1 MPSNFYAVAKTDK
14 AFVIPFVGLKIGMHT
29 YEFEIANAFFEQ
41 VEYSLI
47 EKGNV
52 RVTLNLEKKETM
64 MIGNFDIVG
73 TVETSCALCNSPV
86 DAEIEGEYK
95 LIFKFDNKPTD
106 DETLIIVYPE
116 EFEIDIRE
124 NLLELITVSL
134 PSRSVHPEGE
144 CDEEMMKI
152 LNEYRVN
159 ADDEDF
165 DDEDFDD
172 ADETEEE
179 NAEAFEGESTD
190 DLPEDDLDDDY
201 IDPRWAALKGL
212 NKDKD

>member
-1 MPSNFYAVAKTDK
+1 MPSNFYAVAKTDR

-64 MIGNFDIVG
+64 MIGDFSIEG
-73 TVETSCALCNSPV
+73 SIEASCGLCNGPV
-86 DAEIEGEYK
+86 NVEIEGEYQ
-95 LIFKFDNKPTD
+95 LIFKFDDKPTD
-106 DETLIIVYPE
+106 DETLIIVYPV
-116 EFEIDIRE
+116 EFEIDLRE

-134 PSRSVHPEGE
+134 PSRTVHPEGE
-144 CDEEMMKI
+144 CDEEMLEI

-165 DDEDFDD
+165 EEDNFEDEDFDD
-172 ADETEEE
+172 AEDTEEE
-179 NAEAFEGESTD
+179 PD
-190 DLPEDDLDDDY
+190 EDDDF

>member
-1 MPSNFYAVAKTDK
+1 VAKTDR

-29 YEFEIANAFFEQ
+29 FEFDITNAFFEQ

-52 RVTLNLEKKETM
+52 HVTLNLEKKETM
-64 MIGNFDIVG
+64 MIGDFIING
-73 TVETSCALCNSPV
+73 KVETSCDLCNDPV
-86 DAEIEGEYK
+86 EVDIEGEYQ
-95 LIFKFDNKPTD
+95 LIFKFDDKPTD

-124 NLLELITVSL
+124 NLLELISVSL
-134 PSRSVHPEGE
+134 PSRTIHADGE
-144 CDEEMMKI
+144 CNEEMLEL

-165 DDEDFDD
+165 NEEDFEEAEDTEEAPSEDDE
-172 ADETEEE
+172 
-179 NAEAFEGESTD
+179 
-190 DLPEDDLDDDY
+190 Y

-212 NKDKD
+212 NKNED

>member
-1 MPSNFYAVAKTDK
+1 MAKTDR

-29 YEFEIANAFFEQ
+29 FEFDITNAFFEQ

-52 RVTLNLEKKETM
+52 HVTLNLEKKETM
-64 MIGNFDIVG
+64 MIGDFIING
-73 TVETSCALCNSPV
+73 KVETSCDLCNDPV
-86 DAEIEGEYK
+86 EVDIEGAYQ
-95 LIFKFDNKPTD
+95 LIFKFDDKPTD

-124 NLLELITVSL
+124 NLLELISVSL
-134 PSRSVHPEGE
+134 PSRTIHADGE
-144 CDEEMMKI
+144 CNEEMLEL

-165 DDEDFDD
+165 DEEDLEEAEDMDEESDED
-172 ADETEEE
+172 DE
-179 NAEAFEGESTD
+179 
-190 DLPEDDLDDDY
+190 Y
-201 IDPRWAALKGL
+201 IDPRWAALKNLG
-212 NKDKD
+212 KDKK